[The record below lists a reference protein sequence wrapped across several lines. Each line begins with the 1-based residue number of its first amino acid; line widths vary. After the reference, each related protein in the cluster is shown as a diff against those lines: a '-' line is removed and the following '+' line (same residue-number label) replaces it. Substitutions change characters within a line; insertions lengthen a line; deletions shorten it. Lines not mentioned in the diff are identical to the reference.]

1 MNNNKLF
8 VAGLSYNVTSDQL
21 QELFAQQGTVVS
33 ATVISD
39 RMTGQ
44 SKGFGFVEMAS
55 REEAQKAMALNGTE
69 FAGRTLVVN
78 EARPQE
84 ARPNNFGGG
93 SRGGGQGRDRDNR
106 DSRGKRPNRW

>member
-8 VAGLSYNVTSDQL
+8 VAGLSYSVTGEQL
-21 QELFAQQGTVVS
+21 QTLFAQFGTVVS

-44 SKGFGFVEMAS
+44 SKGFGFVEMS
-55 REEAQKAMALNGTE
+55 SKEEAQKAITLNGTE
-69 FAGRTLVVN
+69 FEGRTLVVN

-93 SRGGGQGRDRDNR
+93 ARGGDRDHDSRGGAR
-106 DSRGKRPNRW
+106 RPNRW